1 MRRIGL
7 RLLAASSL
15 LLVAAPGGATTR
27 PHYGGTLRIEMRASV
42 GSLDPRQIPSDRVQA
57 AAARKIYPLVYDR
70 LVTLDEYGQP
80 AGALATSWEHDAG
93 FKRWQ
98 IRLRPNVKFH
108 DGAALTA
115 QGVAEWWNAGHGP
128 GQTASA
134 SSDSITIQAEKPIP
148 QLLMELAEGPSFVFR
163 VGSDGAVSG
172 TGPFRV
178 TEWQMGR
185 RLALTAN
192 EVHWGGRPF
201 LDAITIEMGV
211 SATQQMTDF
220 ELGRADLVELEP
232 AQVRR
237 ATQGGRKVWSSA
249 PVELLALVIDAK
261 SAAARDGRVRQ
272 ALGKAIDRA
281 AIANVL
287 LQRQGEPSGSLLP
300 QWLSGY
306 AFLFETAANV
316 DEARETVKKLT
327 PTPGPITLAYDGGD
341 ALARTVAERV
351 ALNVRD
357 AGLTLQTM
365 ATGASGTSDVRLVR
379 LRMGSV
385 DAARALETLARAM
398 GEELTLPAGATD
410 DPERLY
416 AAERGVLE
424 SGRVIPLAYLNDTL
438 GLGPQVRNW
447 LPLRWGEWRLA
458 DVWLDEPVRGAAQAT
473 PQNGSPR

>member
-1 MRRIGL
+1 MKRIGL

-15 LLVAAPGGATTR
+15 FFVAPSVDATTR
-27 PHYGGTLRIEMRASV
+27 PHYGGTLRIEMRASA

-70 LVTLDEYGQP
+70 LVTLDKYGQP
-80 AGALATSWEHDAG
+80 AAALAVSWEHDAG
-93 FKRWQ
+93 IKRWQ
-98 IRLRPNVKFH
+98 IRLRPNVKFN
-108 DGAALTA
+108 DGTPLTA
-115 QGVAEWWNAGHGP
+115 QGIAEWWNALHGAE
-128 GQTASA
+128 QTASA
-134 SSDSITIQAEKPIP
+134 TGDSITIQSEKPMP
-148 QLLMELAEGPSFVFR
+148 QFLMELAEGPSFVFR

-185 RLALTAN
+185 RLTLAAN
-192 EVHWGGRPF
+192 EDYWSGRPF
-201 LDAITIEMGV
+201 LDGITIDMGV

-237 ATQGGRKVWSSA
+237 ATQGGRKVWSSS

-261 SAAARDGRVRQ
+261 SAAARDARVRQ

-316 DEARETVKKLT
+316 DEARKTVSELST
-327 PTPGPITLAYDGGD
+327 APGPITLAYDGGD

-351 ALNVRD
+351 ALNARD
-357 AGLTLQTM
+357 AGLTVQTM
-365 ATGASGTSDVRLVR
+365 ATGASGTPDVRLVR
-379 LRMGSV
+379 LRIGSV

-398 GEELTLPAGATD
+398 GEQLTLPAGVTD

-424 SGRVIPLAYLNDTL
+424 SGRVIPLAHMNDTL
-438 GLGPQVRNW
+438 GLGPQIRNW

-458 DVWLDEPVRGAAQAT
+458 DVWLDELVQGAAQAS
-473 PQNGSPR
+473 PQNGPRQ